1 MQNDSAMT
9 SKEDKISS
17 AQNINIT
24 KHDLYGLTGQ
34 NWLNDKVI
42 EFYLQMVAARSQSQE
57 YRELKMPRIH
67 CMSTYFFLNLIMR
80 GYDALER
87 WTKDVDIFSYD
98 ILLVPIHMDMHWCIA
113 IIDFRSPGVFYYD
126 SMGGHNMPALSAILS
141 YLREEHINKKGTEL
155 DLRHFAKEIVSDCPQ
170 QQNGSDCGVFA
181 CKVAE
186 YLSRETSLSFGQEDM
201 AYYRKRMVWEIIKNQ
216 LLSSCIPM

>member
-1 MQNDSAMT
+1 MCL
-9 SKEDKISS
+9 K
-17 AQNINIT
+17 
-24 KHDLYGLTGQ
+24 LGLI
-34 NWLNDKVI
+34 DA
-42 EFYLQMVAARSQSQE
+42 VA
-57 YRELKMPRIH
+57 
-67 CMSTYFFLNLIMR
+67 LNLR
-80 GYDALER
+80 VRLLALSTGK
-87 WTKDVDIFSYD
+87 WSLTVKVTCIFSYD

-141 YLREEHINKKGTEL
+141 YLREEHMNKKGTEL

-170 QQNGSDCGVFA
+170 QQNGSDCGIFA

-201 AYYRKRMVWEIIKNQ
+201 AY
-216 LLSSCIPM
+216 